1 MYPGSTEPAWPR
13 APRAGSG
20 QVVDGRAAH
29 RGGGVVRGDPRG
41 DLLRGRAPA
50 SRAAHAA
57 GDEVVDPVLAH
68 VLPELGQRRRRVA
81 AVEAADREHRRPGRQ
96 LVPGGVVRADGRGH
110 PPVPAAVGGE
120 QRDQLGTRRGR
131 GEQAAHAA
139 GPTGHRAATGR
150 GTAGDRTG
158 AGRRDADPERA
169 THPRSARAAEAGTRD
184 HRTRARNRSIMDGRG
199 GVQRVAGGTGEDGR
213 EHQVGAEPA
222 GPPQQ
227 GGTDA
232 GERADRRGQGHG
244 VVRVEDALHEAERG
258 GRDQQPPAPQHQR
271 GPGPVDPGRAA
282 AQPES
287 GGQQDQR
294 GRQQPRHL
302 TADLGGEEPAPA
314 RSAPAVH
321 PADAA
326 GLLAGEP
333 AEPVVPQGQLQD
345 AVVLR
350 AADVGAGRGRPQRD
364 DGHPPPGG
372 ADHRQRGEGELPE
385 PATHRGGRGDEVDQT
400 EPGQHQHRLQHL
412 GEEADPDQG
421 AGQDEP
427 PGRGPF
433 QRPRDGVGRR
443 NEEQHQQRVRV
454 VEPEHQ
460 HRDRGDREHRTGEQ
474 ACDRSEPAPY
484 RGVEQ
489 PDRGDPGEG
498 LGHQDAP
505 RVEPE
510 QPHRQPNDPQRGGSL
525 VDGDRVAGVERA
537 EEPRLPARRSGLGR
551 GRVVPVGPPGGA
563 QPPQIE
569 QCGTEQERRH
579 GGAYPARAGGP
590 HRARGR
596 RAGRRG
602 QGFHVR
608 GHGHAPTF
616 GRSRVPGLW
625 SGCAPAENRSTFAP
639 EPTHS
644 GHTASARSVGSAR
657 SGTSSRR
664 ETRCPRGTRDFAA
677 RPPSP
682 SESRRPVRSARP
694 RWPRSPGP
702 TRRPLAPPRARP
714 RAPAPMRPPAPTE
727 PPGWTALRRCRR
739 GPGPGTPRPAGRE
752 CHAVGR
758 DPAAALRYGAVAAWG
773 STARLVVTE
782 PARLAA
788 ASRLV
793 TTYLSAVDRACSRF
807 RGDSEIR
814 VVQRAQGQPVRVS
827 ALLAD
832 LVAAALA
839 VARRTDGRV
848 DPTLGGA
855 MVRLGYDRDLQS
867 LTSTGGRW
875 RQRAEP
881 APDWRRVELSGRE
894 LTVPP
899 GVLLDLGATGKAF
912 AADRCAEL
920 VAGSCDTGVLVSL
933 GGDLATAGPTPDGGW
948 QVVVQDRSDEPRC
961 VVALPGGTALAT
973 SSTRSRRW
981 RAGGHL
987 LHHILDPRTCQPAKP
1002 VWRTVSV
1009 AAYDCVEANALS
1021 TAAIVHGSGA
1031 DDWLRIQHRPA
1042 RLVDASGTVHTVGG
1056 VARLSDAAWYLARGT
1071 GVASLVLLTIVVALG
1086 IATRSGRPAFGLPR
1100 FAVTGVHRNA
1110 SLLSV
1115 LLLAIHV
1122 GTLLVDPYAHLK
1134 LVDVVLPFAFLH
1146 ALGTG
1151 TDAGEAWLRGTAAV
1165 CAATVLAAVGWRC
1178 SAGYSRLSTV
1188 DGVR

>member
-1 MYPGSTEPAWPR
+1 MPLVET
-13 APRAGSG
+13 
-20 QVVDGRAAH
+20 
-29 RGGGVVRGDPRG
+29 
-41 DLLRGRAPA
+41 
-50 SRAAHAA
+50 
-57 GDEVVDPVLAH
+57 
-68 VLPELGQRRRRVA
+68 LPL
-81 AVEAADREHRRPGRQ
+81 
-96 LVPGGVVRADGRGH
+96 
-110 PPVPAAVGGE
+110 
-120 QRDQLGTRRGR
+120 
-131 GEQAAHAA
+131 
-139 GPTGHRAATGR
+139 
-150 GTAGDRTG
+150 
-158 AGRRDADPERA
+158 
-169 THPRSARAAEAGTRD
+169 
-184 HRTRARNRSIMDGRG
+184 
-199 GVQRVAGGTGEDGR
+199 
-213 EHQVGAEPA
+213 
-222 GPPQQ
+222 
-227 GGTDA
+227 
-232 GERADRRGQGHG
+232 
-244 VVRVEDALHEAERG
+244 
-258 GRDQQPPAPQHQR
+258 
-271 GPGPVDPGRAA
+271 
-282 AQPES
+282 
-287 GGQQDQR
+287 
-294 GRQQPRHL
+294 
-302 TADLGGEEPAPA
+302 
-314 RSAPAVH
+314 
-321 PADAA
+321 
-326 GLLAGEP
+326 
-333 AEPVVPQGQLQD
+333 
-345 AVVLR
+345 
-350 AADVGAGRGRPQRD
+350 
-364 DGHPPPGG
+364 
-372 ADHRQRGEGELPE
+372 
-385 PATHRGGRGDEVDQT
+385 
-400 EPGQHQHRLQHL
+400 
-412 GEEADPDQG
+412 
-421 AGQDEP
+421 
-427 PGRGPF
+427 
-433 QRPRDGVGRR
+433 
-443 NEEQHQQRVRV
+443 
-454 VEPEHQ
+454 
-460 HRDRGDREHRTGEQ
+460 
-474 ACDRSEPAPY
+474 
-484 RGVEQ
+484 
-489 PDRGDPGEG
+489 
-498 LGHQDAP
+498 
-505 RVEPE
+505 
-510 QPHRQPNDPQRGGSL
+510 
-525 VDGDRVAGVERA
+525 
-537 EEPRLPARRSGLGR
+537 
-551 GRVVPVGPPGGA
+551 
-563 QPPQIE
+563 
-569 QCGTEQERRH
+569 
-579 GGAYPARAGGP
+579 
-590 HRARGR
+590 
-596 RAGRRG
+596 
-602 QGFHVR
+602 
-608 GHGHAPTF
+608 
-616 GRSRVPGLW
+616 
-625 SGCAPAENRSTFAP
+625 
-639 EPTHS
+639 
-644 GHTASARSVGSAR
+644 R
-657 SGTSSRR
+657 SGT
-664 ETRCPRGTRDFAA
+664 AQ
-677 RPPSP
+677 
-682 SESRRPVRSARP
+682 
-694 RWPRSPGP
+694 WP
-702 TRRPLAPPRARP
+702 L
-714 RAPAPMRPPAPTE
+714 
-727 PPGWTALRRCRR
+727 
-739 GPGPGTPRPAGRE
+739 
-752 CHAVGR
+752 
-758 DPAAALRYGAVAAWG
+758 WG

-793 TTYLSAVDRACSRF
+793 TTYLSAVDRACSSF

-881 APDWRRVELSGRE
+881 APGWRRVELSGRE

-933 GGDLATAGPTPDGGW
+933 GGDLATAGPAPDGGW

-1071 GVASLVLLTIVVALG
+1071 GVVSLVLLTIVVALG

-1134 LVDVVLPFAFLH
+1134 LVDVVLPFAGAYRPVWQGFGTLALDLVVALVVTSLLRHRLGLRAWRAVHWLAYAAWPFAFLH